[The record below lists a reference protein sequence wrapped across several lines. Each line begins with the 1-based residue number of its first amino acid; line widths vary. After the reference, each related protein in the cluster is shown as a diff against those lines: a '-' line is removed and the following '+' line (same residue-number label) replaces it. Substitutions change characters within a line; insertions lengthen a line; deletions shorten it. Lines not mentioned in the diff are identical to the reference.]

1 MTFMKFRFTG
11 SPVSEITAATFF
23 DLEIYDTQFSYKVN
37 MCNENNIFYSM

>member
-1 MTFMKFRFTG
+1 MTFMKFKFPG

-37 MCNENNIFYSM
+37 MYNTVNI